1 MSYEKNKQE
10 ALSCQTD
17 DATLAAL
24 AFRNE
29 SFNAPALLLSKDDG
43 KKIEDLLR
51 PSQPQIDLS
60 NSDRNS
66 NLRINPSFSE
76 VSTFSTDEIP
86 RLREKIIKSEGVRD
100 TVYKDSRGIATI
112 GVGFNLEQPGAKEV
126 IEYLG
131 ADYQQVLEGKTRLS
145 KEQIK
150 TLNDISLANAM
161 MQAEDIYPNMSK
173 LPFRK
178 RAVIVDLAYNLG
190 GEKLDNVFVDFSAAV
205 RKGNMKEAAREL
217 VGTPYARQVGARAR
231 ENIEV
236 LKE

>member
-10 ALSCQTD
+10 ALSCQTAD
-17 DATLAAL
+17 AAL
-24 AFRNE
+24 EAFRNE
-29 SFNAPALLLSKDDG
+29 SFNAPALLLSKGDG
-43 KKIEDLLR
+43 KKIEDLL
-51 PSQPQIDLS
+51 QPPQPKIDLS
-60 NSDRNS
+60 NSERNS
-66 NLRINPSFSE
+66 NLKIDPSYSE
-76 VSTFSTDEIP
+76 VSTFSADEIP
-86 RLREKIIKSEGVRD
+86 KVREKVIKSEGVRD

-112 GVGFNLEQPGAKEV
+112 GVGFNLEQPGARAV

-131 ADYQQVLEGKTRLS
+131 ANYEQVLAGKTSLT

-190 GEKLDNVFVDFSAAV
+190 GEKLDNEFVDFSAAV
-205 RKGNMKEAAREL
+205 RKGNMKKAASEL

-231 ENIEV
+231 ENIKA